1 MYIHTSISSA
11 WFRVHCSR
19 RRNLWFVILFL
30 FALFAYE
37 LLHPRH
43 GTGKLP
49 FNSHFNYPMSLP
61 LSMSM
66 PTQASSS
73 PARWVAFENLGS
85 NGLMS
90 DNTLWARTVSV
101 CESVCV
107 CVRVCVCFVVRI
119 SFLFSFFSGGSL
131 RFSDGKNCVEI
142 YFAAFPS
149 VLAGFTHLLGF
160 WQFALHLVLRS
171 PGSDSHTHTHT
182 HKYPNVPRKF
192 GICLLLFLQH
202 TRLVKWPNWPQ
213 VSFNAGPTV
222 SPNNLLVCL
231 TST

>member
-1 MYIHTSISSA
+1 MSISFTLCLPAAYSSLCHFEHFYALFTARILFSSQLTILGLYCITKKVFLASAKEKHLLMYMYVYTSISSA
-11 WFRVHCSR
+11 WFRVRCIR
-19 RRNLWFVILFL
+19 RRNLWFVIRFL

-49 FNSHFNYPMSLP
+49 FNSHFNYPMP
-61 LSMSM
+61 MPM

-85 NGLMS
+85 YGLMS

-119 SFLFSFFSGGSL
+119 SFPFSFFFLGQLKVFRWQKLCGNLFCCVSKCPCGIYTFARVLTVCTS
-131 RFSDGKNCVEI
+131 FSP
-142 YFAAFPS
+142 A
-149 VLAGFTHLLGF
+149 
-160 WQFALHLVLRS
+160 
-171 PGSDSHTHTHT
+171 
-182 HKYPNVPRKF
+182 
-192 GICLLLFLQH
+192 
-202 TRLVKWPNWPQ
+202 
-213 VSFNAGPTV
+213 
-222 SPNNLLVCL
+222 
-231 TST
+231 